1 MHEMRAL
8 FDDKAYEDIMNGK
21 AMFKKGFRSVKGNY
35 HPNQPEFVPV
45 NEREEALKDARL
57 KMRIETEETL
67 LHEVALPFLIIGLWN
82 AWENRGKVKVWW
94 ATAKSKL
101 KSVKEAHMETPEDV
115 KEPAEDVFEPDEE
128 NAGADNGQ
136 KENVTTEIVD
146 FSEYLKCV
154 NSDI

>member
-8 FDDKAYEDIMNGK
+8 FDDEAYEDILNGK

-45 NEREEALKDARL
+45 NEREEALKDARMQ
-57 KMRIETEETL
+57 MRIDAEEAIFY
-67 LHEVALPFLIIGLWN
+67 EVALPILILTLRK
-82 AWENRGKVKVWW
+82 AWDNRGKVKEWW
-94 ATAKSKL
+94 EKAKSKL
-101 KSVKEAHMETPEDV
+101 KSVKEAHMESPEDV
-115 KEPAEDVFEPDEE
+115 KEPTEDVFEPDEE
-128 NAGADNGQ
+128 KTVADNGQ
-136 KENVTTEIVD
+136 KGNVTTEIVD